1 MKPYRV
7 LIKSPV
13 QSSDSSECTVMTAM
27 LSVNDKGQRSIY
39 ITKRSSEMSGQFVLN
54 AVRDDIAKRI
64 AHEVCT
70 KKNSTILAT
79 YKLKNF
85 TTEDQEFMYKIYVS
99 EGKNNV
105 RSIDDAPLEY
115 TQEDCL
121 KACIEHFC
129 KIHNLE
135 IEKTL

>member
-7 LIKSPV
+7 LIKPSLPA
-13 QSSDSSECTVMTAM
+13 SDPSECTVMTAM
-27 LSVNDKGQRSIY
+27 LSVSDKGQRSIY
-39 ITKRSSEMSGQFVLN
+39 ITRRSSVMHGQLVMN
-54 AVRDDIAKRI
+54 SVRDDIAKRI

-85 TTEDQEFMYKIYVS
+85 TTEDQEPMYKIFVV
-99 EGKNNV
+99 EGRNDV
-105 RSIDDAPLEY
+105 RSIADAPLEY

-121 KACIEHFC
+121 KSCMEHFC
-129 KIHNLE
+129 RTHGLE

>member
-7 LIKSPV
+7 LIKPLAASPN
-13 QSSDSSECTVMTAM
+13 SSECTVMTAM
-27 LSVNDKGQRSIY
+27 LSISRGQRSIY
-39 ITKRSSEMSGQFVLN
+39 ITKRSSEMPGQLVLN

-79 YKLKNF
+79 YKIKNF
-85 TTEDQEFMYKIYVS
+85 ITEDQEFMYKIYVA

-105 RSIDDAPLEY
+105 RSIADAPLEY

-121 KACIEHFC
+121 KACMEHFC
-129 KIHNLE
+129 KTQGLE

>member
-7 LIKSPV
+7 LIKSSTRSPNIV
-13 QSSDSSECTVMTAM
+13 ECWVLTAM

-39 ITKRSSEMSGQFVLN
+39 ITQRLSEMAGQLVLKD
-54 AVRDDIAKRI
+54 ARDAIVKKL
-64 AHEVCT
+64 AHTVCT
-70 KKNSTILAT
+70 KKNSVILAT
-79 YKLKNF
+79 YKIKNF
-85 TTEDQEFMYKIYVS
+85 ETEDQELMYKMYVVEKRSNVHS
-99 EGKNNV
+99 E
-105 RSIDDAPLEY
+105 IDAPPEY

-121 KACIEHFC
+121 KACMEHFC

>member
-7 LIKSPV
+7 LIKSSLPA
-13 QSSDSSECTVMTAM
+13 SDPSECTVMTAM

-39 ITKRSSEMSGQFVLN
+39 ITRRSSVMHGQLVMN
-54 AVRDDIAKRI
+54 SVRDDIAKQI

-70 KKNSTILAT
+70 KKNSTILAK
-79 YKLKNF
+79 YKIKNYE
-85 TTEDQEFMYKIYVS
+85 TEDQEFMYKMYLS
-99 EGKNNV
+99 EKDPFV
-105 RSIDDAPLEY
+105 LSAIDVPPEY

-121 KACIEHFC
+121 KACMEHFC
-129 KIHNLE
+129 KTHGLE

>member
-7 LIKSPV
+7 LIKSSA

-27 LSVNDKGQRSIY
+27 LSINDKGQRSIY
-39 ITKRSSEMSGQFVLN
+39 ITQRSSEILGQLVMN
-54 AVRDDIAKRI
+54 SVREDIAKMI

-79 YKLKNF
+79 YKIKNF
-85 TTEDQEFMYKIYVS
+85 ETEDQEPMYKMYVVES
-99 EGKNNV
+99 TNHV
-105 RSIDDAPLEY
+105 HRSIDVPPEY

-121 KACIEHFC
+121 KACMEHFC
-129 KIHNLE
+129 KTHELE

>member
-7 LIKSPV
+7 LIKPLAA
-13 QSSDSSECTVMTAM
+13 SSNFSECTVMTAM

-39 ITKRSSEMSGQFVLN
+39 ITQRSSEILGQLVMN
-54 AVRDDIAKRI
+54 SVREDIAKMI

-79 YKLKNF
+79 YKIKNF
-85 TTEDQEFMYKIYVS
+85 ITEDQEFMYKIYVA

-105 RSIDDAPLEY
+105 RSIADAPLEY

-121 KACIEHFC
+121 KACMEHFC
-129 KIHNLE
+129 KTHGLE

>member
-7 LIKSPV
+7 LIKPSA
-13 QSSDSSECTVMTAM
+13 QTSNSSECTVMTAM

-39 ITKRSSEMSGQFVLN
+39 ITQRSSEILGQLVMDS
-54 AVRDDIAKRI
+54 VREDIAKMI

-79 YKLKNF
+79 YKLRSC
-85 TTEDQEFMYKIYVS
+85 TTEDQGSMYRIYTS
-99 EGKNNV
+99 EGKNDI
-105 RSIDDAPLEY
+105 RRIADAPLEY

-121 KACIEHFC
+121 KACMEHFC
-129 KIHNLE
+129 NTHGLE